1 MDDFMAALATLETDL
16 SPFARRGHPL
26 ILLGDF
32 NVDLALDAGER
43 CVALKAFLRA
53 LGLTFF
59 SADRCPTWR
68 HRRLDYVVCN
78 RLVVDRCCGIGDPLV
93 CPWAVVTVCTEAQ
106 RALGVDHGLLL
117 HELLLSHVHGV
128 PVGRV
133 GRAARR
139 AAFLDRPCKM
149 RVCNPFLLQ
158 QQVYAYLDAA
168 SSNDGPDP
176 HCFLSHCAAT
186 CCAPALVFRYQ
197 DSPGLRAL
205 CRARSL
211 SSDPAER
218 RRLSF
223 EIHVCRKAEKK
234 RWKLSVL
241 AAASAGDWR
250 ARRFL
255 QRKAHQ
261 TSLVAQGLANRFG
274 SREAAVSHVKAHFDE
289 RFGRQHGPPLSF
301 QLLPDTEPDFTCA
314 EVASAVGTLKAGKT
328 TGMSKVS
335 AELLKHLVGLPF
347 GLYLLTELLNAFLR
361 DPGTANLHLADGWV
375 ILLPKKAWVTDA
387 ADFRPIVCGEVFT
400 KLAAKLATA
409 RVVSS
414 WPLPSSCFG
423 CVGGK
428 GVSEAIYLVKH
439 AVQESAGLAEPPVL
453 VQLDVSRAFDSLHI
467 NSILQYMIDHWAS
480 ASAKSATL
488 LR

>member
-1 MDDFMAALATLETDL
+1 MLSLWRLPHSGRPMDDFMAALATLETDL

-68 HRRLDYVVCN
+68 HRRLDYMVCN

-149 RVCNPFLLQ
+149 RVCNRFLLQ

-168 SSNDGPDP
+168 SSNNGPDP
-176 HCFLSHCAAT
+176 HCFLSHRAAT

-211 SSDPAER
+211 PSDPAER

-234 RWKLSVL
+234 RWKLSL
-241 AAASAGDWR
+241 
-250 ARRFL
+250 
-255 QRKAHQ
+255 
-261 TSLVAQGLANRFG
+261 
-274 SREAAVSHVKAHFDE
+274 
-289 RFGRQHGPPLSF
+289 
-301 QLLPDTEPDFTCA
+301 LLPLL
-314 EVASAVGTLKAGKT
+314 GTG
-328 TGMSKVS
+328 G
-335 AELLKHLVGLPF
+335 P
-347 GLYLLTELLNAFLR
+347 
-361 DPGTANLHLADGWV
+361 
-375 ILLPKKAWVTDA
+375 
-387 ADFRPIVCGEVFT
+387 
-400 KLAAKLATA
+400 
-409 RVVSS
+409 VVSCS
-414 WPLPSSCFG
+414 ARLTKLPSSPRG
-423 CVGGK
+423 WPIDLAAVK
-428 GVSEAIYLVKH
+428 RLSPMSRPILTNALGVNMVLHFLSSFYLIRSLTSP
-439 AVQESAGLAEPPVL
+439 VQKWPVPLA
-453 VQLDVSRAFDSLHI
+453 H
-467 NSILQYMIDHWAS
+467 
-480 ASAKSATL
+480 
-488 LR
+488 

>member
-93 CPWAVVTVCTEAQ
+93 CPWAVVTICTEAQ

-117 HELLLSHVHGV
+117 HEVLLSHVHGV

-168 SSNDGPDP
+168 SSNNGPDP

-186 CCAPALVFRYQ
+186 CYALAFVFRYQ

-218 RRLSF
+218 
-223 EIHVCRKAEKK
+223 
-234 RWKLSVL
+234 
-241 AAASAGDWR
+241 
-250 ARRFL
+250 
-255 QRKAHQ
+255 
-261 TSLVAQGLANRFG
+261 
-274 SREAAVSHVKAHFDE
+274 
-289 RFGRQHGPPLSF
+289 
-301 QLLPDTEPDFTCA
+301 
-314 EVASAVGTLKAGKT
+314 
-328 TGMSKVS
+328 
-335 AELLKHLVGLPF
+335 
-347 GLYLLTELLNAFLR
+347 
-361 DPGTANLHLADGWV
+361 
-375 ILLPKKAWVTDA
+375 
-387 ADFRPIVCGEVFT
+387 
-400 KLAAKLATA
+400 
-409 RVVSS
+409 
-414 WPLPSSCFG
+414 
-423 CVGGK
+423 
-428 GVSEAIYLVKH
+428 
-439 AVQESAGLAEPPVL
+439 
-453 VQLDVSRAFDSLHI
+453 
-467 NSILQYMIDHWAS
+467 
-480 ASAKSATL
+480 
-488 LR
+488 